1 MKKTI
6 FALLC
11 AGVMT
16 AGFSTVAVAQD
27 NKPSKNETETVK
39 FNVSMTCESCA
50 EKISENVSYEKG
62 VKDLNVCLADKT
74 VEVTYDP
81 SKTDARTLNEAI
93 AKLGYEVDTVKT
105 DKKMQI
111 KETANKVA
119 DKTVETSNKV
129 ADKTVETSNKVADK
143 TVETSNKVADKT
155 AETAETV
162 GEKTKDT
169 ANKVGEKTKDAA
181 NKVGD
186 FFKKD
191 KSE

>member
-11 AGVMT
+11 AGVLT
-16 AGFSTVAVAQD
+16 AFMGVSATAAAQG
-27 NKPSKNETETVK
+27 SKADKNGTETAK
-39 FNVSMTCESCA
+39 FSVSMTCEKCV
-50 EKISENVSYEKG
+50 EKITENISYEKG
-62 VKDLNVCLADKT
+62 VKDLNVSLADKT

-81 SKTDARTLNEAI
+81 TKTDERTLNQAI
-93 AKLGYEVDTVKT
+93 TKLGYQVDSVKT
-105 DKKMQI
+105 DNKVKETANKVGDKT

-129 ADKTVETSNKVADK
+129 ADKTVET
-143 TVETSNKVADKT
+143 
-155 AETAETV
+155 AETV
-162 GEKTKDT
+162 GDKTKET